1 MVGQYVLHVDYLAN
15 ALLTPDIPL
24 FCKKLPKT
32 TAAPVSPHQ
41 RPAVLSQPSS
51 SEAKPNVYRDFGR
64 LVQSSQVGKETKKT
78 CGLFSVVLYEWHCCS
93 LEMHAELQEN
103 MTNELLK
110 LARDL
115 KQGTYAMQSA
125 LEKRDAAID
134 AAADALE
141 YSAAAAKEASKNAA
155 KQYKTLSLTTHFQR

>member
-1 MVGQYVLHVDYLAN
+1 MVGQYVVHVDYLAN

-24 FCKKLPKT
+24 FCKKLPKM
-32 TAAPVSPHQ
+32 TAVPVSPHQ
-41 RPAVLSQPSS
+41 RPALSQPSS
-51 SEAKPNVYRDFGR
+51 SEAKPDVYRNFGR
-64 LVQSSQVGKETKKT
+64 LVQGSQVGKETKKT
-78 CGLFSVVLYEWHCCS
+78 YGLFSVVLYECCCCS

-134 AAADALE
+134 AATDALE

-155 KQYKTLSLTTHFQR
+155 KQYKT